1 LIEHFTILVL
11 TYTVGSYDL
20 QSKTLF
26 PSMKE
31 CGDALSAYY
40 KPIYAFDKDSMG
52 QCIETDVMSKSIRPK
67 LRPKSMENK

>member
-20 QSKTLF
+20 QSSTVF
-26 PSMKE
+26 PSAKE
-31 CGDALSAYY
+31 CGDALPAYHE
-40 KPIYAFDKDSMG
+40 PIYAFDKDSMG

-67 LRPKSMENK
+67 TRPQSMENK